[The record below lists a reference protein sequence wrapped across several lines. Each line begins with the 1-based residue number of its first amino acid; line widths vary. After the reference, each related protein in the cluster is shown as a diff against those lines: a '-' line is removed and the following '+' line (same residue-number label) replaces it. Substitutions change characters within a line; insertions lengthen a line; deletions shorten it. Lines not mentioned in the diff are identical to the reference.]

1 VTVNKVA
8 QRAHKRSKEC
18 YSSIVLNKQ
27 QMLNFFKKPET
38 QVETV
43 TVPDAKLAKFYL
55 ETLLSSLPRE
65 LSYSVKEELKDGMIV
80 THKTCVD
87 YETMKSYVRSCWID
101 SHPAKFII
109 TCQPVQWVM

>member
-1 VTVNKVA
+1 
-8 QRAHKRSKEC
+8 
-18 YSSIVLNKQ
+18 
-27 QMLNFFKKPET
+27 MLNFFKKPEST
-38 QVETV
+38 VETV

-109 TCQPVQWVM
+109 NAQPVQWVM